1 VSTQL
6 YFHSPFSN
14 NSMQPNSSFL
24 LLQFILEELFVC
36 HRICETNTKEL
47 LPSFNAVSPLSLAI
61 FTQATPIERLQE
73 HTHLLSLAFPDKK
86 QETKI
91 FLHALSNT
99 TNLLYNCQS
108 NRVLEKYTVQISVYF
123 RQMFFLL
130 EPFLEEC
137 KNEGALLFFLLSH
150 QKEIRL
156 LSHPRHLSSLLR
168 KWHPKG
174 LSSIQELVSNHFYK
188 KGFSYLI
195 PEIKALIRSLKQGSE
210 T

>member
-1 VSTQL
+1 
-6 YFHSPFSN
+6 
-14 NSMQPNSSFL
+14 MQPSSSFL
-24 LLQFILEELFVC
+24 LLQFILEELFLC
-36 HRICETNTKEL
+36 HHICETNTKEL
-47 LPSFNAVSPLSLAI
+47 LPSFNPVSPLSLAI
-61 FTQATPIERLQE
+61 FTQEAPIERLQE
-73 HTHLLSLAFPDKK
+73 HTNLLPLAFPEKK
-86 QETKI
+86 QEVKI

-99 TNLLYNCQS
+99 SNLLYNCQS
-108 NRVLEKYTVQISVYF
+108 NRMLEKYTIQISVYF

-137 KNEGALLFFLLSH
+137 KNDGSFLFFLLSH

-174 LSSIQELVSNHFYK
+174 IASIQELVCNHFYK

-195 PEIKALIRSLKQGSE
+195 PEIKSLIRSLKQGSE